1 MRFYRVSYSK
11 EGGNS
16 GGFSW
21 HTSKRDAYA
30 AARRDYDQ
38 DPAEYDLHGTRGAS
52 IAERVDP
59 IEIACN
65 RAGILDALQ
74 RYASHCDNG

>member
-38 DPAEYDLHGTRGAS
+38 DPAEYS
-52 IAERVDP
+52 
-59 IEIACN
+59 
-65 RAGILDALQ
+65 RAQHVFDHVILI
-74 RYASHCDNG
+74 S